1 MCQNLNVKSHQFGSQ
16 LKSAAAVAL
25 AAVTAQKTPPFLIIR
40 ETATLYEFDIIMYC
54 ILERQE
60 EKRIFF
66 FQYFSVFRA
75 AMLRNDPKFLV
86 HALFTQPHMRNIR
99 LKERKRIKTT
109 TTLFVFL
116 FCFFFLTNI
125 CICERGYSLDKTI
138 KENHRKFSQI
148 EWIDM
153 LFCSTTNIHFRVRDD
168 IAREIFFK
176 IPASSS
182 G

>member
-1 MCQNLNVKSHQFGSQ
+1 MAIIKCIYTIFQVEKVGGAAWCSFGCQLAMRNY
-16 LKSAAAVAL
+16 LKVWTSTAVAVSCHGCVMYHL
-25 AAVTAQKTPPFLIIR
+25 NCGAHR
-40 ETATLYEFDIIMYC
+40 ERFH
-54 ILERQE
+54 
-60 EKRIFF
+60 FF
-66 FQYFSVFRA
+66 FFR
-75 AMLRNDPKFLV
+75 DS
-86 HALFTQPHMRNIR
+86 HLF
-99 LKERKRIKTT
+99 
-109 TTLFVFL
+109 FFL
-116 FCFFFLTNI
+116 FFFFFLTNI